1 MLDLLSYIIKIAI
14 SVALSYLCLYYSN
27 TSKKEIFSKILVFNF
42 LSVSFLSPIYTLSIN
57 NESMIL
63 YSISILILFISGF
76 LFSKMIDK
84 EYYPILFLVFIIS
97 ILMSASYIV
106 YSSLIILLYLYLNN
120 YLLPIINEDRED
132 KKED

>member
-1 MLDLLSYIIKIAI
+1 
-14 SVALSYLCLYYSN
+14 
-27 TSKKEIFSKILVFNF
+27 
-42 LSVSFLSPIYTLSIN
+42 
-57 NESMIL
+57 MIL

-76 LFSKMIDK
+76 LFSKMIDE